1 MTKTRKRHGHST
13 VPRWLWLPAVL
24 GIAFLLVPII
34 GLVAR
39 IDPGHLGEVI
49 LAQESRLAMGLSLL
63 TSVIAATTCVIIGFP
78 LGYLLATRTFRGQ
91 RIVRTLIL
99 LPLVLPPVV
108 SGLALLY
115 TWGRSA
121 FLGSLL
127 TDMGLGLAYTS
138 AAVVFAQIF
147 VSLPFMVMS
156 VETAVA
162 ARGQDYELAAAE
174 LGAKPNRVFFHIT
187 LPLLRQGIMTGAIL
201 CFARALGEFGATLT
215 FAGSLTGVTRTM
227 PLQIYLV
234 RESDPQSAI
243 ALSLL
248 LILIAL
254 GIIVL
259 AYRSP
264 HAPRLR
270 ARRSN
275 PQPTGP
281 SQSTGPSQPAGAPQ
295 PTDRLDPNGG
305 RDTNSGRDPR
315 GGVDPMSMAAV
326 SETAS
331 GASNPA
337 HRGNGEASAS
347 TIRLHACVPERGLD
361 VDLTMPAGSTSA
373 MVGRNG
379 AGKSSLFHL
388 MTGALPAESGSLR
401 IGEDTIFDL
410 GADKWPPVHARGIVH
425 LAQTPLLFPHLSV
438 IDNVAFG
445 LRAHGHR
452 RQEARTIALTML
464 TSLGVGHCADR
475 GPEAVSGGQAARIAL
490 ARALVIDPK
499 LLLLDEP
506 LAALD
511 IDVKIAT
518 RRVLGRVL
526 AGRSAIIITHDVE
539 DVTALA
545 ATLVHIDSGTA
556 ACVAPVDQI
565 GQRVAEDGG
574 GIPGHDFL
582 ASFCAADREGI
593 LCSKSQ

>member
-1 MTKTRKRHGHST
+1 MTKTRKRHGHSAI
-13 VPRWLWLPAVL
+13 PRWLWLPAVL

-49 LAQESRLAMGLSLL
+49 LAPESRLAMGLSLF
-63 TSVIAATTCVIIGFP
+63 TSVIAAATCVIIGFP

-115 TWGRSA
+115 TWGRTA

-248 LILIAL
+248 LIVIAL

-264 HAPRLR
+264 HAPRLH

-275 PQPTGP
+275 PQPE
-281 SQSTGPSQPAGAPQ
+281 GAPQ
-295 PTDRLDPNGG
+295 PTGRL
-305 RDTNSGRDPR
+305 DPR
-315 GGVDPMSMAAV
+315 GGVDPTSMTTASDTAV
-326 SETAS
+326 SDAP
-331 GASNPA
+331 NPV
-337 HRGNGEASAS
+337 HRVNGEASAP
-347 TIRLHACVPERGLD
+347 TIRLHASVPERGLD

-373 MVGRNG
+373 MIGRNG
-379 AGKSSLFHL
+379 AGKSSLFHI
-388 MTGALPAESGSLR
+388 MTGAIPAESGSLH

-410 GADKWPPVHARGIVH
+410 AADRWPPVHARGIVH

-565 GQRVAEDGG
+565 EQRVTEGG
-574 GIPGHDFL
+574 ADIPGHDFL